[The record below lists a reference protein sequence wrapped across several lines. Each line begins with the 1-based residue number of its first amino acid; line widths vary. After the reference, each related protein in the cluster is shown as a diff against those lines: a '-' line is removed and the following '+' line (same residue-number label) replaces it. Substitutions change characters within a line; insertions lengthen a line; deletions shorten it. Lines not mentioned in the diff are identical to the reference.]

1 MKFCSVNGIKQNHIL
16 VNDRGLAF
24 GDGSFTTAKVVKGQV
39 VYLDEHIKRLIVT
52 CQKLAIKPPAEYD
65 LINQIK
71 KAARGNDLAVLKV
84 IITAGVGGRGY
95 SRKDLNDNATSI
107 VVIISEF
114 PSHYQQLAVQGV
126 TLGDSQ
132 QLLSVS
138 PMLAG
143 LKHLNRLEQV
153 LIKSELEQRSEDEL
167 VIANY
172 LGQVIETSSANIFY
186 FIDDKLHT
194 PDLSLSGVDGIMRQL
209 LLRHEPQAIISP
221 TSFSDLSK
229 ANSIFICNSLLGI
242 IPVRTYNNRLLDLTP
257 VFTIQAKMNTICLM
271 Q

>member
-1 MKFCSVNGIKQNHIL
+1 MKFCSVNGINQNHIP

-24 GDGSFTTAKVVKGQV
+24 GDGSFTTAKVVNGQV
-39 VYLDEHIKRLIVT
+39 ILLDEHIKRLMQT
-52 CQKLAIKPPAEYD
+52 CQKLAIMPPDEQD
-65 LINQIK
+65 LINQVN
-71 KAARGNDLAVLKV
+71 KAASDNHLAVLKV
-84 IITAGVGGRGY
+84 IITAGGGGRGY
-95 SRKDLNDNATSI
+95 SRQGLKDNATSVI
-107 VVIISEF
+107 VTISAF
-114 PSHYQQLAVQGV
+114 PLHYQQLAVKGV

-153 LIKSELEQRSEDEL
+153 LIKKELEQRHEDEL

-186 FIDDKLHT
+186 FIDGQLHT

-209 LLRHEPQAIISP
+209 LLHHQPQAKVSH

-229 ANSIFICNSLLGI
+229 ATSMFICNSLMGI
-242 IPVRTYNNRLLDLTP
+242 IPVRIYNNRLLDLAP
-257 VFTIQAKMNTICLM
+257 VFTIQAKMNSIGLM
-271 Q
+271 